1 MTSIKQLCT
10 AILLFVVSNI
20 TAQDIKGRL
29 SDKSDK
35 AVSGATITLN
45 RKIDSLTTKT
55 AVSNNSGEFSFSN
68 ILKGEYFIRIRSLET
83 GDTSLSVFS
92 FDGNTDKILSII
104 LGANLTKEMN
114 TITVTGK
121 KPLVEVKADKII
133 FNVEQSINSTGMDA
147 VELLRR
153 SPGVIVDQ
161 DENISIAGRNGVQI
175 YIDGRLSPLR
185 AQDLAN
191 FLRSIQ
197 SNMVE
202 SIEIINNP
210 SSKYDA
216 AGTGGIIN
224 IKHKK
229 NKQFGTNGN
238 LLGEYRLGVY
248 SKYNAGG
255 SLNHRNSKINVFS
268 TYNYNNGI
276 SYNELDVYRRLSD
289 STFDQKTST
298 KSHTASHN
306 FKGGVDYFLNDNHT
320 IGAIVTI
327 TSSASDRALTSRT
340 PIIYTPTGAL
350 DRILIANNQNNG
362 LSNFKDIDLNYRFKD
377 SLGHELNADLDYG
390 MFDISNDQ
398 LQPNQFFDSTG
409 KLPLYEQN
417 FLIRTASQI
426 KLLTGKLDYTQT
438 LLKGTFTTGLKL
450 INAKTDNS
458 VGFDSQFGSGPYVPD
473 SSRNNVFYY
482 TETIRAAYGTYDRSF
497 NKLSVNIGLRL
508 ENTSTN
514 GRSLGYTEEGDKYE
528 KFDTTFTRN
537 YTDLFPALFLTYKLS
552 QDFSWGASYSRRI
565 NRPSYNDLNPFE
577 SRLDAYSYFKGNPAL
592 RPEYANSFGLNM
604 NWNFGLTTSF
614 NYTHTKN
621 GIVAVPDTLDGV
633 KSFYGPRNLGTG
645 DNYSVVFTYNL
656 SKKWYTLFSNLTAF
670 YVRNQA
676 DLESRPIDVKVK
688 GASIMIQQNAKLTK
702 KLSLDL
708 TANYQSKFLWR
719 GVVTADNLYSIDA
732 GLQYNF
738 HQGRSTLRV
747 ICTDFL
753 KLWTFNGKAEFAGQY
768 LRSMYQYE
776 ARQLKVSM
784 NWRFG
789 KTQFKMVKKTGNEES
804 TNRALNNSQ

>member
-1 MTSIKQLCT
+1 MGIKIILTVFLFLLSVASTAQEIKGLLSNKSNKPIAGATVTLHLKSDSGSARSTVTSNNGDFKFSSLAKGDYFIK
-10 AILLFVVSNI
+10 IRSVVSGDTTLPAFPFDGINN
-20 TAQDIKGRL
+20 
-29 SDKSDK
+29 KSF
-35 AVSGATITLN
+35 SITL
-45 RKIDSLTTKT
+45 
-55 AVSNNSGEFSFSN
+55 SN
-68 ILKGEYFIRIRSLET
+68 IVSKDL
-83 GDTSLSVFS
+83 
-92 FDGNTDKILSII
+92 
-104 LGANLTKEMN
+104 N
-114 TITVTGK
+114 TITVIGK
-121 KPLVEVKADKII
+121 RPMVEVKADKIV

-191 FLRSIQ
+191 YLRSIQ

-224 IKHKK
+224 IKLKK

-238 LLGEYRLGVY
+238 LLGEYRLGIY

-255 SLNHRNSKINVFS
+255 SLNHRNSKINAFS

-276 SYNELDVYRRLSD
+276 SYTELDVYRRLPD
-289 STFDQKTST
+289 STFDQKTSW
-298 KSHTASHN
+298 KNHTVSHN
-306 FKGGVDYFLNDNHT
+306 FKGGMDYFLNDKHT
-320 IGAIVTI
+320 FGTIVTM
-327 TSSASDRALTSRT
+327 TSSASDRAVFSRT
-340 PIIYTPTGAL
+340 PIVYTPTGAL

-362 LSNFKDIDLNYRFKD
+362 FSNFKDIDLNYRFKD
-377 SLGHELNADLDYG
+377 TLGHELNADVDYG
-390 MFDISNDQ
+390 MFDIANDQ

-417 FLIRTASQI
+417 YQINTASTI
-426 KLLTGKLDYTQT
+426 KLLTAKLDYTQA
-438 LLKGTFTTGLKL
+438 LLKGTFTGGLKL

-458 VGFDSQFGSGPYVPD
+458 VSFDSQYGSGPYVPD
-473 SSRNNVFYY
+473 SSRNNLFYY
-482 TETIRAAYGTYDRSF
+482 TETVKAAYATYERSY
-497 NKLSVNIGLRL
+497 NKLSVNIGLRM
-508 ENTSTN
+508 ENTSTD
-514 GRSLGYTEEGDKYE
+514 GRSLGYTEVNGQYK
-528 KFDTTFTRN
+528 KFDSTFTRN
-537 YTDLFPALFLTYKLS
+537 YTDLFPAVFLTYKPS
-552 QDFSWGASYSRRI
+552 EDFSWGGSYSRRI

-577 SRLDAYSYFKGNPAL
+577 SRLDAYSYFRGNPAL
-592 RPEYANSFGLNM
+592 LPEYANSFGLNM
-604 NWNFGLTTSF
+604 NWNFGLTTSL

-656 SKKWYTLFSNLTAF
+656 SKKWYTLFTNLNAF

-676 DLESRPIDVKVK
+676 NLENRPIDVKVK
-688 GASIMIQQNAKLTK
+688 GVSVMIQQNAKLNK
-702 KLSLDL
+702 NLSFDL

-719 GVVTADNLYSIDA
+719 GVITADNMYSIDA
-732 GLQYNF
+732 GFQYGF
-738 HQGRSTLRV
+738 HQGRGTLRV

-753 KLWTFNGKAEFAGQY
+753 KLWTFKGKADFAGQY
-768 LRSMYQYE
+768 LASMYQYE
-776 ARQLKVSM
+776 ARQLKVSL

-789 KTQFKMVKKTGNEES
+789 RTQFKLIKTTGNEES
-804 TNRALNNSQ
+804 SERALNNSQ